1 MFSPKQLS
9 KITSEAVNRIENERR
24 IEDERIKK
32 LAEEAKV
39 LEDERKAREAEEII
53 RTRLVEKYKAKV
65 IQEAIKAALLGDKK
79 TNIYVPIEVTDH
91 LKLHFRK
98 YQVWVTTE
106 SGSAVYSKLK
116 SRLQTLIDKVSQS
129 ISPDVEYFRNLLL
142 TIQAADE
149 DDYFAIERVI
159 HEMEEDK
166 LGYHESA
173 ILYFNL
179 QIKPLR
185 DLIENDFDS
194 IEKDELV
201 TIIWHAK
208 DAVDHLITD
217 IEDAASW
224 LTSTSGS
231 GLIQNIN
238 ISANKSAND
247 GLSQS
252 NFELEKIP
260 VQTERWGSNEMT
272 KVLFKNTPIGIF
284 PFKPMTFEKI
294 LNHIGF
300 STEINNEN
308 SKMNL
313 FIRW

>member
-9 KITSEAVNRIENERR
+9 RITSDAVNRIENERR
-24 IEDERIKK
+24 IQEERLKKIANDAKANEDM
-32 LAEEAKV
+32 
-39 LEDERKAREAEEII
+39 RKAREAAELILK
-53 RTRLVEKYKAKV
+53 RLVEKSITKV

-79 TNIYVPIEVTDH
+79 TSIYVPTEATDY

-106 SGSAVYSKLK
+106 NGSAVYSKLK
-116 SRLQTLIDKVSQS
+116 LRLQSLIDKVSQS

-166 LGYHESA
+166 LGFHESA

-185 DLIENDFDS
+185 DLIENESDAA
-194 IEKDELV
+194 EKNELI

-208 DAVDHLITD
+208 DAIDHRITD
-217 IEDAASW
+217 IEDSPSW
-224 LTSTSGS
+224 LISTSGS

-252 NFELEKIP
+252 SFELVKIP
-260 VQTERWGSNEMT
+260 SQTERWGTNEMT
-272 KVLFKNTPIGIF
+272 KVIFQNSPIGIF
-284 PFKPMTFEKI
+284 F
-294 LNHIGF
+294 
-300 STEINNEN
+300 
-308 SKMNL
+308 
-313 FIRW
+313 